1 MNYLMR
7 YLFVLFN
14 NEQLAYRVFDKIME
28 RNFKKIWSKDFED
41 MKVMF
46 YVFEQLVN
54 IFLPKL
60 GEHLRLQEI
69 ETY

>member
-1 MNYLMR
+1 MNYLAG
-7 YLFVLFN
+7 YFFLLFN
-14 NEQLAYRVFDKIME
+14 DEQIAYRAFDKIME
-28 RNFKKIWSKDFED
+28 RNFRKIWSRDFED

-60 GEHLRLQEI
+60 GEHLRL
-69 ETY
+69 